1 VHPGADDNASG
12 VAVLLEL
19 ARTIAD
25 SQPERSI
32 SFAAFTGEEK
42 GLLGSR
48 EFVRRLLMRRGLW
61 AAVCSHRR
69 AADDALHDQC
79 RWYGAQSAE
88 A

>member
-48 EFVRRLLMRRGLW
+48 EFVRRATTADAPWPLGSCLLPPQG
-61 AAVCSHRR
+61 
-69 AADDALHDQC
+69 C
-79 RWYGAQSAE
+79 R
-88 A
+88 